1 MGLLEPICHTRDVV
15 PPTCDTRAF
24 SEVEM
29 GDGRAVCQQAEQALV
44 LQALTL
50 GHIEV
55 GERQARGTSS
65 SHCAVHGGHH
75 RAAW

>member
-1 MGLLEPICHTRDVV
+1 
-15 PPTCDTRAF
+15 
-24 SEVEM
+24 M
-29 GDGRAVCQQAEQALV
+29 GDGWAVCQEAEQALV

-50 GHIEV
+50 GHIQV

-65 SHCAVHGGHH
+65 SHRAVHGGHH